1 MWCVCNFYSSLG
13 FHKYLS
19 GGRHIL
25 GTQRLLKFVSD
36 LELLAFS
43 STRQKQTFKTRHVS
57 FWL

>member
-25 GTQRLLKFVSD
+25 GTQRFLKFVRD

-43 STRQKQTFKTRHVS
+43 STRQKQTFKTSHVS